1 VTHKQIKWIKWLILI
16 IPTLTI
22 GLWEYVRHE
31 FLLSYIS
38 MELGN
43 WLAPLIVLL
52 VSLLLLTQLFRMIEH
67 YQEEL
72 NRAKALQA
80 VMEEREKI
88 ARELH
93 DGIAQSLFF
102 LGAQVAQMERMPGAE
117 QLPLDKLKESVH
129 RTNDY
134 VRQAI
139 ANLRQSAEISG
150 SPWLGSVES
159 LIGELR
165 RETELKIETRWEL
178 HEELL
183 TSKEKVELLAIVR
196 EALLNIYKHAEATRV
211 LVEAMATDRGW
222 ICRIIDDG
230 KGFSEGVTTAGNHYG
245 LKIMRD
251 RADRMGWRL
260 QLIREQG
267 ETKVMIVKE
276 GRSDDQ
282 IPRHGGG

>member
-1 VTHKQIKWIKWLILI
+1 MSYKQIKWLILI
-16 IPTLTI
+16 IPTVTI

-31 FLLSYIS
+31 FLLPYIS

-43 WLAPLIVLL
+43 LLAPIIVLL
-52 VSLLLLTQLFRMIEH
+52 VSLLLLPQLFKMIEH

-102 LGAQVAQMERMPGAE
+102 LSAQVAHIERMQGSDE
-117 QLPLDKLKESVH
+117 VPLDKLKESVH

-139 ANLRQSAEISG
+139 ANLRQSAELHID
-150 SPWLGSVES
+150 PWTQSVDS
-159 LIGELR
+159 LIEELR
-165 RETELKIETRWEL
+165 RETDLVIETKWEL
-178 HEELL
+178 GEDDL

-196 EALLNIYKHAEATRV
+196 EALLNIYKHADAAHVR
-211 LVEAMATDRGW
+211 VEAMTTDRGW
-222 ICRIIDDG
+222 ICQIVDDG
-230 KGFSEGVTTAGNHYG
+230 KGFAGGTSQSGKHYG
-245 LKIMRD
+245 LKIMQD
-251 RADRMGWRL
+251 RADRMSWRL
-260 QLIREQG
+260 HIAREQG
-267 ETKVMIVKE
+267 ETKVKIMKE
-276 GRSDDQ
+276 ENPDVQVPRDD
-282 IPRHGGG
+282 RR